1 MRSPSPAVPLA
12 AACLAILFAGC
23 ASTVPGAAPAADSAQ
38 VRDQLFKLQKDSARI
53 LDRVE
58 ALAEKSSGDQAAPA
72 CAEAASKVDDLATE
86 VRALEEQL
94 LAAQRRLDELFS
106 EVRALR
112 RAAPAGWAPPAP
124 VPPPEPGPGSAAEA
138 TATPN
143 GPPAPAEAPAE
154 ASKGEASPGT
164 GTAPGTA
171 PAPAESPVDLFNR
184 AYADFSQGHYELA
197 LAGFQRV
204 LQLDPNGPLAD
215 DAQYWIGETYYTM
228 QKYPEAA
235 AAFDHLISAWPRS
248 DHLRAAH
255 LKKGLAL
262 FEGRRTTEGAIELQE
277 LIETWPGS
285 DEARI
290 AEDYLKRKGIL
301 QD

>member
-1 MRSPSPAVPLA
+1 MRVPGPASLVLA
-12 AACLAILFAGC
+12 ASLGFLVAGC
-23 ASTVPGAAPAADSAQ
+23 ATTMPGAAPTTGSAEI
-38 VRDQLFKLQKDSARI
+38 RDQLFKLQKDSARI
-53 LDRVE
+53 LEKVE
-58 ALAEKSSGDQAAPA
+58 ALSEKASADGATPA

-86 VRALEEQL
+86 VRALEEQV
-94 LAAQRRLDELFS
+94 LATQRRLDELFS

-112 RAAPAGWAPPAP
+112 RAVPTGWAAAPPAP
-124 VPPPEPGPGSAAEA
+124 APVTGGTDEGASAAASEGQQA
-138 TATPN
+138 SAAAGETAGGEQAARAGDTTP
-143 GPPAPAEAPAE
+143 
-154 ASKGEASPGT
+154 KSPG
-164 GTAPGTA
+164 
-171 PAPAESPVDLFNR
+171 ESPVDVFNR

-204 LQLDPNGPLAD
+204 LQLDPNGPLSD
-215 DAQYWIGETYYTM
+215 DAQYWIGETWYAM

>member
-1 MRSPSPAVPLA
+1 MRAPNPASLFL
-12 AACLAILFAGC
+12 AACLGLVATGC
-23 ASTVPGAAPAADSAQ
+23 ATTMPGAAPATGSAEI
-38 VRDQLFKLQKDSARI
+38 RDQLFKLQKDSARI
-53 LDRVE
+53 LERVE
-58 ALAEKSSGDQAAPA
+58 TLAEKASGDQASPA
-72 CAEAASKVDDLATE
+72 CAEAATKVDDLATE
-86 VRALEEQL
+86 IRALEEQV
-94 LAAQRRLDELFS
+94 LATQRRLDELFS

-112 RAAPAGWAPPAP
+112 RTAPTGWAA
-124 VPPPEPGPGSAAEA
+124 
-138 TATPN
+138 
-143 GPPAPAEAPAE
+143 
-154 ASKGEASPGT
+154 
-164 GTAPGTA
+164 TA
-171 PAPAESPVDLFNR
+171 PAPAPGGTPGGAAAAAPADQQATAAAGQAGTGEANAPAGGAGPETPEESPVDVFNR

-204 LQLDPNGPLAD
+204 LQLDPNGPLSD

-248 DHLRAAH
+248 DHVRAAH

>member
-1 MRSPSPAVPLA
+1 MRAPTAGTLCLA
-12 AACLAILFAGC
+12 ASLGLFAAGC
-23 ASTVPGAAPAADSAQ
+23 ATTMPGAAPAADSAEI
-38 VRDQLFKLQKDSARI
+38 RDQLFKLQKDSARI
-53 LDRVE
+53 LARVE
-58 ALAEKSSGDQAAPA
+58 TLAEESSGDRSNPA
-72 CAEAASKVDDLATE
+72 CAEAATKVDDLATE
-86 VRALEEQL
+86 IRALEEQV
-94 LAAQRRLDELFS
+94 LATQRRLDELFS

-112 RAAPAGWAPPAP
+112 RTAPAGWAAAPPA
-124 VPPPEPGPGSAAEA
+124 
-138 TATPN
+138 ATP
-143 GPPAPAEAPAE
+143 GGTAGGAA
-154 ASKGEASPGT
+154 GASPSATGEVPGETAAGGSGETAARAGT
-164 GTAPGTA
+164 TGPETPE
-171 PAPAESPVDLFNR
+171 ESPVDVFNR

-204 LQLDPNGPLAD
+204 LQLDPNGPLSD
-215 DAQYWIGETYYTM
+215 DAQYWIGETYYAM